1 MVLVMPLRRKLRPGP
16 PAVAT
21 SSSVARSSIEC
32 LHEVQFNSLCVSC
45 GAHITKSKTEDTPA
59 IKELTMTGG
68 AQLVLSEGEALKQQ
82 ELKVSNLRSSRKL
95 AVVLDL
101 DHTLI
106 HTTGIDS
113 PPQNTEDLEKH
124 VVHYVTIDE
133 RVKIQDKQV
142 FVKKHFL
149 VKKRPFLD
157 QFLNDNAELFQFS
170 IYTAGTRLYA
180 EAIAKLIDPTGKLFG
195 GRIVSR
201 SDVANDTKMGLEKS
215 LHRIFLGDA
224 SMALIV
230 DDREDVWQGEQGEQ
244 LILVRPFS
252 HFKGAVEVNNAAG
265 PGVEMSGGGERL
277 IALVEEQLQQGAITD
292 MDDQLLRVAQVLRDL
307 HGSFYAD
314 TSTSPLAGPRHT
326 ASLLKGRKDAI
337 LRGCVVTFSG
347 LIPVNEPDPAEKCLL
362 WRLALSLGAQV
373 SYELSD
379 RTTHL
384 VTSQSTTRKVEGCHS
399 NMPNT
404 WIVHPDWL
412 MYCRWALTK
421 APEKTFM
428 MFPGQEG
435 EPLPEPTLDTSPLE
449 PKLLE
454 IPAAVQ
460 RANEQALRDAY
471 EANGGADLDDDLR
484 PLAKRPRVGP
494 QTTGDDSG
502 GGSDKSDDEDVYGDF
517 DI

>member
-1 MVLVMPLRRKLRPGP
+1 MPLRRKLRPGP
-16 PAVAT
+16 PANSVVA
-21 SSSVARSSIEC
+21 SSSVEC
-32 LHEVQFNSLCVSC
+32 THEVQFNSLCVSC
-45 GAHITKSKTEDTPA
+45 GAHIKKTETENA
-59 IKELTMTGG
+59 NGNELTMNGG

-82 ELKVSNLRSSRKL
+82 ELKVSNLRNSKKL

-106 HTTGIDS
+106 HTTGIDG
-113 PPQNTEDLEKH
+113 PPQNMEELTKH

-133 RVKIQDKQV
+133 RIKIQDKQIY
-142 FVKKHFL
+142 VKKHFL

-157 QFLNDNAELFQFS
+157 EFLKDNAELFQFS

-215 LHRIFLGDA
+215 LHRIFLGNA

-230 DDREDVWQGEQGEQ
+230 DDREDVWQGEQGDQ
-244 LILVRPFS
+244 LLLVRPFS
-252 HFKGAVEVNNAAG
+252 HFKGAVEVNNVAG
-265 PGVEMSGGGERL
+265 PGVKMSAAGEQL
-277 IALVEEQLQQGAITD
+277 IALVEEQLQQGTVTD
-292 MDDQLLRVAQVLRDL
+292 MDDQLLRVSHVLRDL
-307 HGSFYAD
+307 HASFY
-314 TSTSPLAGPRHT
+314 STSSSNSMQGQRHT
-326 ASLLKGRKDAI
+326 ATLLKNKKNAI

-347 LIPVNEPDPAEKCLL
+347 LVPVNEPDPAEKCLL

-384 VTSQSTTRKVEGCHS
+384 VTSQSTTRKVEDCHRD
-399 NMPNT
+399 MPNT

-428 MFPGQEG
+428 MFPGEEG
-435 EPLPEPTLDTSPLE
+435 KALPEPKLDTSPLE

-460 RANEQALRDAY
+460 KANEQALRAAY
-471 EANGGADLDDDLR
+471 EANGGADLDDDLK
-484 PLAKRPRVGP
+484 PLTKRPRVEI
-494 QTTGDDSG
+494 TVDNDS
-502 GGSDKSDDEDVYGDF
+502 SDKSDGEDVYRDF